1 MSFRRPARRTSPAS
15 RRHLPRLLAQGF
27 VLTAPRRSPPVLS
40 ASDGYSRPDPSYAV
54 SLDLC
59 RPEGQEDQYF
69 CGRTIPQAVA
79 VARGKDRHAASD
91 WVPGEA
97 SRSTFAGS
105 FLGSW

>member
-1 MSFRRPARRTSPAS
+1 MSFRRPTRRTSPAS

-27 VLTAPRRSPPVLS
+27 VLTAPRRSPPVRS
-40 ASDGYSRPDPSYAV
+40 AADGYAV
-54 SLDLC
+54 SLDLY

-79 VARGKDRHAASD
+79 GARGKDRHAVSD
-91 WVPGEA
+91 WAPGEA

-105 FLGSW
+105 FLGNW